1 MEGEFL
7 GWHPTKGYGKIR
19 PDDGSGVV
27 MLFKNDAPGLENI
40 REKTRLSFDVIENA
54 DSKKSARNARLLT
67 GTTTGKIGRGT
78 VKLWIDER
86 KFGFITPESGSRDV
100 FVHLSQIPD
109 DENGYLSPGL
119 EVEYHEIEGGDGRSE
134 AHSVRVIGWS
144 KPDESL
150 LGFADM
156 GESGWLEALATLA
169 EPEPWHFDGSKE
181 EQDSLPI
188 LRSYIFHTFRRL
200 SEMEDG
206 IRLSKDKMRA
216 ATNTGLVTRNQEEI
230 FALFRKNNKTGRQE
244 WKLSGFR
251 KASNWEIT
259 DHFGSK
265 LPPLADYFE
274 DPSVLLYDRRC
285 DLIIN
290 YDHVMENIDRFPKE
304 LQGNPYMA
312 RQLLTSAEGNTKKR
326 VYRNYKTAIPQF
338 YRDNRGYGGVQLLLP
353 ICLTDPAKADLA
365 LVVEKSDI
373 SPVYRASTI
382 LTLEMAYKNA
392 RLLTRPDNEWLR
404 P

>member
-7 GWHPTKGYGKIR
+7 GWHPVKGYGKIR

-40 REKTRLSFDVIENA
+40 REKTHLSFDIVENA
-54 DSKKSARNARLLT
+54 DSKRSARNTQILT
-67 GTTTGKIGRGT
+67 GTPTGKIGHGI
-78 VKLWIDER
+78 VKTWVDKG
-86 KFGFITPESGSRDV
+86 KFGFITPVSGFRDV
-100 FVHLSQIPD
+100 FVHLSQLPD

-119 EVEYHEIEGGDGRSE
+119 EVEYLEIEGKNDRIE
-134 AHSVRVIGWS
+134 AHSVKVLGWS
-144 KPDESL
+144 KSNEPL
-150 LGFADM
+150 LNFADI
-156 GESGWLEALATLA
+156 GQSGWLESLAKLA
-169 EPEPWHFDGSKE
+169 EPEPWNFNSSEE
-181 EQDSLPI
+181 EQDSLSI

-200 SEMEDG
+200 SEMADG
-206 IRLSKDKMRA
+206 IGYSKDGKRA
-216 ATNTGLVTRNQEEI
+216 ATNTGLVTPNQEEI
-230 FALFRKNNKTGRQE
+230 FALFRRNDKTGRQK
-244 WKLSGFR
+244 WKFAGFQ
-251 KASNWEIT
+251 KASNWDIV
-259 DHFGSK
+259 DHFGSS
-265 LPPLADYFE
+265 LPPLADYFQ

-285 DLIIN
+285 NLFIN

-304 LQGNPYMA
+304 LQGNPYTA

-338 YRDNRGYGGVQLLLP
+338 YRDHGGSGSVQLLLP

-365 LVVEKSDI
+365 LVVERSETSDA
-373 SPVYRASTI
+373 YRSSTI

-392 RLLTRPDNEWLR
+392 RLLTRPDNEWLQ